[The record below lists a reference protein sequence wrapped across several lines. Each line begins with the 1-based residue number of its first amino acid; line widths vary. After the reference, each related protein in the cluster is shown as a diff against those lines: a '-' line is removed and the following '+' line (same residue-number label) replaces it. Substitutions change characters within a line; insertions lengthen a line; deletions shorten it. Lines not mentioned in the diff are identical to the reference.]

1 MAGEDYGDSGEN
13 VTTWFARSTTAATTS
28 SSSLI
33 VNTTAAAADS
43 TVDIDAM
50 ASSQNIDIRMAY
62 HAVLWTLY
70 KAYYDNQN
78 HSDNVNMPD
87 DMVMTK
93 ATIKDVNGSQAK
105 QTHVYTFR
113 ITENIASHA
122 TGAELSPQLP
132 TETNT

>member
-1 MAGEDYGDSGEN
+1 MAGEDYGDSGEDI
-13 VTTWFARSTTAATTS
+13 TSWFARSNTVCSTS
-28 SSSLI
+28 SGSLI
-33 VNTTAAAADS
+33 LNGTAAAADT
-43 TVDIDAM
+43 TVDIDTM
-50 ASSQNIDIRMAY
+50 ADSVDIRMAY
-62 HAVLWTLY
+62 HAFLWTLY
-70 KAYYDNQN
+70 EAYSDNQN

-113 ITENIASHA
+113 ITENINSHA
-122 TGAELSPQLP
+122 TGNELQPVLP